1 MTGQVT
7 SLVGYEATTCLCH
20 TITMAFQLTITRMG
34 EMGLVKRMAD
44 KVVLETRSP
53 DMFR

>member
-7 SLVGYEATTCLCH
+7 SLVRYEATTCLCH
-20 TITMAFQLTITRMG
+20 TMAFQLTITRMG